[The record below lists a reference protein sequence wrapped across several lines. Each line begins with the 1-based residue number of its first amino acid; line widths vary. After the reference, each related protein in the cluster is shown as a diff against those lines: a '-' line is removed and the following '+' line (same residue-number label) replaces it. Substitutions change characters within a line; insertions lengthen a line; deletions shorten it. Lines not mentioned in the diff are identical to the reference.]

1 MSLFVVVRRYLTSC
15 TFCLAGKG
23 LLADDAQMVQ
33 MVLVLSTAVSF
44 VLGAFISWTW
54 LAIPT

>member
-1 MSLFVVVRRYLTSC
+1 
-15 TFCLAGKG
+15 

-44 VLGAFISWTW
+44 VLGGFISWAW
-54 LAIPT
+54 LAVKV

>member
-1 MSLFVVVRRYLTSC
+1 
-15 TFCLAGKG
+15 
-23 LLADDAQMVQ
+23 MVQ
-33 MVLVLSTAVSF
+33 MVLVLSTTVSF

>member
-1 MSLFVVVRRYLTSC
+1 MCRYLNSC

-44 VLGAFISWTW
+44 VVGGFISWAW
-54 LAIPT
+54 LAVKV

>member
-1 MSLFVVVRRYLTSC
+1 LTSS

-23 LLADDAQMVQ
+23 LPADDAQMLQ

-44 VLGAFISWTW
+44 VLGGFISWAW
-54 LAIPT
+54 LAVPKA